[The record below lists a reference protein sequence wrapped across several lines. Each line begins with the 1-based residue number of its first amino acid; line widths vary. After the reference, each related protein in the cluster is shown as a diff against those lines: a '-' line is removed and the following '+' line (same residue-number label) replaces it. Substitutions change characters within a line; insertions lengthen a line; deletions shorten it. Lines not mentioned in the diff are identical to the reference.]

1 MNEEKLSRKLINIFL
16 GVAILFL
23 LSKMPNL
30 VTPII
35 DLLGDL
41 IVPIIIGGF
50 FYYMFRPLARFFKR
64 KTKKRG
70 LSAILTLLTLA
81 ILIAFVFFYGGNII
95 VKQFKEV
102 FVDNQDKFVE
112 YGNFLNGKFKELFP
126 DIDIVSKVA
135 NTVKNSLRSIGSNVL
150 VVFSSVG
157 DFGTQLVLVPFVI
170 FYLLKDDNLFE
181 KKLFEKVV
189 PRKYRTM
196 IKEMLKRSDT
206 ILKTYIN
213 GQLLA
218 AIFIG
223 TLMFIGYL
231 IIGMPNAML
240 MASFSLIS
248 SIIPMIGAFLGV
260 LPALLIALT
269 IDVGLVVKI
278 IIVTLIV
285 QQLEGNFFTPNVMG
299 NKLKLHPLAVIFI
312 MITSVKLFGVLG
324 ALIGIPLFLVLLEAI
339 KTVLKII
346 KLNESK

>member
-1 MNEEKLSRKLINIFL
+1 MNEEKISRKLLNIL
-16 GVAILFL
+16 LAVAILFL

-35 DLLGDL
+35 ELLGDI

-50 FYYMFRPLARFFKR
+50 FYYMFRPLARFFKS

-70 LSAILTLLTLA
+70 LSAVLTLLSLA
-81 ILIAFVFFYGGNII
+81 ILLSFVFFYGGNII

-102 FVDNQDKFVE
+102 FVDNQDKFLE
-112 YGNFLNGKFKELFP
+112 YGNFLNEKFKEFFP

-135 NTVKNSLRSIGSNVL
+135 NTIKNSFRSIGSNVL

-189 PRKYRTM
+189 PKKYKSI
-196 IKEMLKRSDT
+196 IKGTLKRSDT

-218 AIFIG
+218 ALFIG

-269 IDVGLVVKI
+269 IDIGLVIKI
-278 IIVTLIV
+278 IIVTIVV
-285 QQLEGNFFTPNVMG
+285 QQLEGNLFTPNVMG
-299 NKLKLHPLAVIFI
+299 NKLKLHPLVVIFV
-312 MITSVKLFGVLG
+312 MITSVKLFGILG
-324 ALIGIPLFLVLLEAI
+324 ALIGIPLFLLLVEAI
-339 KTVLKII
+339 KTILKII
-346 KLNESK
+346 RLNESK